1 MKKRLITA
9 LAAYAVL
16 GVIAS
21 FLLHGAPLYVVLI
34 LFAMFALRAVIAVKG
49 GFVLSQNEAPIP
61 DERTEVE
68 QDSR

>member
-9 LAAYAVL
+9 LVAYAVL
-16 GVIAS
+16 GVMAS
-21 FLLHGAPLYVVLI
+21 FLLHGSPLYIVLI

-61 DERTEVE
+61 DEHPEVE
-68 QDSR
+68 QDIR